1 MLSSCT
7 YSIIMA
13 PQSFVI
19 CNHSCPHSQ
28 RAMMRSRRAD
38 ALKLC
43 FVFPYPPSAGIN
55 DHADNSSFH
64 PLCNDTCDA
73 QKGARFIN
81 IDINNLTLQYWL
93 PKLLSHTG
101 CPPGYNSYSISS
113 YETEPMP
120 GLWVEQ
126 DDDRSKGM

>member
-28 RAMMRSRRAD
+28 RAMMKSKRAD
-38 ALKLC
+38 ALRLC
-43 FVFPYPPSAGIN
+43 YVFPYPPCAGIL
-55 DHADNSSFH
+55 DHVDNLSFH
-64 PLCNDTCDA
+64 PFCNNICDA
-73 QKGARFIN
+73 QKGAKFIN
-81 IDINNLTLQYWL
+81 VDINNLTLQYWL
-93 PKLLSHTG
+93 PTLLSCTG
-101 CPPGYNSYSISS
+101 CPPGYNTYSISCHM
-113 YETEPMP
+113 TGVMP

-126 DDDRSKGM
+126 DDDTLKGM